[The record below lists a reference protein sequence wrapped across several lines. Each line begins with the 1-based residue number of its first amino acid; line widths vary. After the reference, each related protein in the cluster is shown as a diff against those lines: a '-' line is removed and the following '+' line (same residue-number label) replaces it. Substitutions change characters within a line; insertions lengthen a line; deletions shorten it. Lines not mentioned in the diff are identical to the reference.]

1 MSIQP
6 MPSASAV
13 VPSTQVTN
21 PEISV
26 LDKTAQWHLSF
37 ERFNDHSFYKAQLGH
52 YFAERENKYPAD
64 IQDVIMGIYGQL
76 LPLKGNDL
84 IFEMFVD
91 AVISDGKNLTFFN
104 Y

>member
-1 MSIQP
+1 

-26 LDKTAQWHLSF
+26 LDKTAQWHLAY
-37 ERFNDHSFYKAQLGH
+37 ERFNDHAFYKAQLRL
-52 YFAERENKYPAD
+52 YFSDRENKYPEGYQD
-64 IQDVIMGIYGQL
+64 IIMGIYGQL
-76 LPLKGNDL
+76 LPLKGNDV

-91 AVISDGKNLTFFN
+91 AVISDGKRLTFF
-104 Y
+104 

>member
-1 MSIQP
+1 

-26 LDKTAQWHLSF
+26 LDKTAQWHLAY
-37 ERFNDHSFYKAQLGH
+37 ERFNDHSFYKAQLRF
-52 YFAERENKYPAD
+52 YFSDRENKYPEGYQD
-64 IQDVIMGIYGQL
+64 IIMGIYEQL

-91 AVISDGKNLTFFN
+91 AVISDGKNLTFF
-104 Y
+104 

>member
-1 MSIQP
+1 MSTQRI
-6 MPSASAV
+6 PSASAV

-26 LDKTAQWHLSF
+26 LDKTAQWHLAY

-52 YFAERENKYPAD
+52 YFAERENKYPED
-64 IQDVIMGIYGQL
+64 IQDIIMGIYEQL

-84 IFEMFVD
+84 IFEMFVN
-91 AVISDGKNLTFFN
+91 AVISDGKKLTFL
-104 Y
+104 

>member
-1 MSIQP
+1 

-26 LDKTAQWHLSF
+26 SAQRSALWSK
-37 ERFNDHSFYKAQLGH
+37 FNDHDFYKAQLRI
-52 YFAERENKYPAD
+52 YFSDRENKYPEGY
-64 IQDVIMGIYGQL
+64 QNVIMGIYGQL
-76 LPLKGNDL
+76 LPLGGNDV

-91 AVISDGKNLTFFN
+91 AVIRDGERLTFF
-104 Y
+104 